1 MNSMSCLRHAQ
12 SVAAAGLLLVCG
24 VVAHAADTYSAGQL
38 AIPTLTNG
46 PVTYSDVVVTLGGIT
61 SGPSGTAAI
70 TNADSFDMGTGQIT
84 IPAVQVGATT
94 FFNAAVTVARLISI
108 GSVSGADSYNGTDLT
123 ISYVQVGNSFFR
135 NAIVTV
141 NAIVSIAGGMPTAAW
156 DTYNGSNGQLT
167 IPAVQVGARV
177 FTNVTVQVKG
187 VVSVGTV
194 QGIAQTIT
202 YTAPTAPFIS
212 VGSST
217 PISATTNGGLPV
229 TFVVTTPQTCAV
241 VANSAQL
248 QNFFVAYAGSGF
260 GGNLLLSGVPV
271 DTNIFEID
279 AVSGS
284 LGGHPIGMLPTSNAG
299 TFNGIPYP
307 VFTSADLAYDNIFY
321 ATGAPN
327 MDRAGLGMQVSGT
340 EFNLYFVSGLSYLY
354 TNDVISNQ
362 SPPYIS
368 ITSFFAAE
376 VDGLVGL
383 ADGTC
388 NVIAFQNGNYN
399 LGTGFASATP
409 ALLSIPVDILLP

>member
-1 MNSMSCLRHAQ
+1 M
-12 SVAAAGLLLVCG
+12 
-24 VVAHAADTYSAGQL
+24 
-38 AIPTLTNG
+38 
-46 PVTYSDVVVTLGGIT
+46 
-61 SGPSGTAAI
+61 
-70 TNADSFDMGTGQIT
+70 
-84 IPAVQVGATT
+84 
-94 FFNAAVTVARLISI
+94 
-108 GSVSGADSYNGTDLT
+108 
-123 ISYVQVGNSFFR
+123 QVGNSFFR

-141 NAIVSIAGGMPTAAW
+141 NSIVSIAGGMPTAAW
-156 DTYNGSNGQLT
+156 DTYNGSDGQLR

-194 QGIAQTIT
+194 QGTAQTIT

-212 VGSST
+212 IGSST
-217 PISATTNGGLPV
+217 SISATTNGGLPT

-248 QNFFVAYAGSGF
+248 QNFFVAYAGAGL

-279 AVSGS
+279 SVSGS
-284 LGGHPIGMLPTSNAG
+284 LGGHPIGRLPTSNAG

-307 VFTSADLAYDNIFY
+307 VFTSAGGLAYDNIFY

-327 MDRAGLGMQVSGT
+327 MDQAGLGMQVSGS

-354 TNDVISNQ
+354 TNDVIGNQ
-362 SPPYIS
+362 KPPYIP

-383 ADGTC
+383 AGGTC
-388 NVIAFQNGNYN
+388 KVIAFQNGNYN

-409 ALLSIPVDILLP
+409 ALLSIPVEILLP